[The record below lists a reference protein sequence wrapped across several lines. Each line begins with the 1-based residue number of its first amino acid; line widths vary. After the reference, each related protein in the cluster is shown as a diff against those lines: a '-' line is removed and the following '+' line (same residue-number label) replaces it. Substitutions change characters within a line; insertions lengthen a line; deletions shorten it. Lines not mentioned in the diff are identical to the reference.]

1 METSRLGSRRGGLL
15 WLITIM
21 TACFAMLQT
30 QAQAQSAYP
39 PTNRPWN
46 PGDYRALQASI
57 KSGKAKLPSLSDPA
71 TKAVFERMIA
81 KDNTPLH
88 VISIKGVPMAG
99 AQILEISGVSD
110 TLKSLIEVYA
120 QQAPQSESV
129 ATDVAKLQLY
139 MFKLMDAAAARS
151 DAIKRGLPR
160 DGNYE
165 QQLTRLQQ
173 AWRTFGQEILNRNIY
188 ALFAGTKVYSKKA
201 AIEMVQALMKRSAT
215 ILKVLNDQDRAGL
228 AETVRVQSKVIK
240 DDDVKA
246 AFARLQTAFAK

>member
-120 QQAPQSESV
+120 QQAPQSEIRCHGCRQI
-129 ATDVAKLQLY
+129 AALY
-139 MFKLMDAAAARS
+139 
-151 DAIKRGLPR
+151 
-160 DGNYE
+160 
-165 QQLTRLQQ
+165 
-173 AWRTFGQEILNRNIY
+173 
-188 ALFAGTKVYSKKA
+188 
-201 AIEMVQALMKRSAT
+201 VQAHGCGS
-215 ILKVLNDQDRAGL
+215 RALGCN
-228 AETVRVQSKVIK
+228 
-240 DDDVKA
+240 KA
-246 AFARLQTAFAK
+246 RPAKGWQL